1 MDNNNKRVKID
12 NFIDDVI
19 TLLRQY
25 YGGGILM
32 NVVINDKIISVTN
45 YKLKMNKD
53 CTEFNIEIN

>member
-1 MDNNNKRVKID
+1 MDNNKKVKID

-19 TLLRQY
+19 TILRQY
-25 YGGGILM
+25 NGGSTLM
-32 NVVINDKIISVTN
+32 NVVINDKIVPVTN